1 MAAPLRVT
9 LTIEEESTLQE
20 LRIASSVP
28 YRVRDR
34 AHVLLL
40 NASGWSAPVIA
51 AIMACHEHT
60 ARAAIK
66 RWESVGLYGLWEE
79 DGRGKKPTWEPSD
92 MAYLEQC
99 LNEEDRTYNSPQL
112 AAKLAA
118 ERGVQLT
125 PDWIRQLLKKRLSL
139 EAHPSKSSTAPRPH
153 RESRSQSSI
162 D

>member
-34 AHVLLL
+34 AHILLL
-40 NASGWSAPVIA
+40 NASGWNAPVIA

-118 ERGVQLT
+118 ERGIELT
-125 PDWIRQLLKKRLSL
+125 PDWIRQLLKKKTIAGSAPVKAIGSAKTPPL
-139 EAHPSKSSTAPRPH
+139 ERKPKLN
-153 RESRSQSSI
+153 
-162 D
+162 

>member
-34 AHVLLL
+34 AHILLL
-40 NASGWSAPVIA
+40 NASGWNAPVIA
-51 AIMACHEHT
+51 AIMECHEHT

-92 MAYLEQC
+92 MEYLEQC
-99 LNEEDRTYNSPQL
+99 LNEEERTYNSAQL

-118 ERGVQLT
+118 ERGVELT
-125 PDWIRQLLKKRLSL
+125 PDWIRQLLKKKTIAGSAPVKAIGSAKPPPL
-139 EAHPSKSSTAPRPH
+139 EPKPKLN
-153 RESRSQSSI
+153 
-162 D
+162 

>member
-34 AHVLLL
+34 AHILLL
-40 NASGWSAPVIA
+40 NASGWNAPVIA
-51 AIMACHEHT
+51 AIMECHEHT

-66 RWESVGLYGLWEE
+66 RWKSVGLYGLWEE

-99 LNEEDRTYNSPQL
+99 LNEEERTYNSAQL

-118 ERGVQLT
+118 ERGVELT
-125 PDWIRQLLKKRLSL
+125 PDWIRQLLKKKIIAGSAPVKAIGSAKTPPL
-139 EAHPSKSSTAPRPH
+139 ERKPKLN
-153 RESRSQSSI
+153 
-162 D
+162 